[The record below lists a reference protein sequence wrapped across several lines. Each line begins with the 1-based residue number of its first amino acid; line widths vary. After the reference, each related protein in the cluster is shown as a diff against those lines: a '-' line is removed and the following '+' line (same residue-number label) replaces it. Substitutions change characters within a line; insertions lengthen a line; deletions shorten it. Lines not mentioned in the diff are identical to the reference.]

1 MPAYNFPAMAR
12 PTKKPA
18 TDFGRRLS
26 QARQAAGLTQMELAE
41 RLDVS
46 QQMIDYYERRA
57 NNPTI
62 AFVRKAAAVLSISA
76 DELLGQ
82 TAQPVRRYGP
92 VPQLEQRL
100 QALRQLPREKQKLVL
115 QFLDSFLRDTQ
126 NSKPEPSR
134 RSGTERPRAKGKRA
148 GNQVGRD

>member
-1 MPAYNFPAMAR
+1 MQTYNFPAMAR

-26 QARQAAGLTQMELAE
+26 QARQAAGLTQMELAQ
-41 RLDVS
+41 RLEVS

-62 AFVRKAAAVLSISA
+62 AFVRKAAALLSVSA

-82 TAQPVRRYGP
+82 NGKPVRRHGP

-100 QALRQLPREKQKLVL
+100 RALRQLPREKQKLVL
-115 QFLDSFLRDTQ
+115 QFLDSFLRDAQ
-126 NSKPEPSR
+126 NSKPEPTR
-134 RSGTERPRAKGKRA
+134 RSRTEAPRAKGKRA
-148 GNQVGRD
+148 GN